1 MVDKK
6 FEDRLTIWR
15 KFRDSLST
23 SSQPVQ
29 DVINYWNNIPQGTRN
44 VDPYDQNTW
53 PGPWEMI
60 EENLY
65 CEFTKILA
73 IAYTLKL
80 SNLYDDWQ
88 PIIKIGL
95 DRTQSR
101 LYYMLYLD
109 DQVIG
114 FDEDKSVHINELP
127 KNIHIEKVH
136 VMREQY

>member
-15 KFRDSLST
+15 NFRDSLSA
-23 SSQPVQ
+23 SAQPVQ
-29 DVINYWNNIPQGTRN
+29 DVIDYWNTIPQGTRN
-44 VDPYDQNTW
+44 VDPYDQTTW
-53 PGPWEMI
+53 PDPWEMI

-95 DRTQSR
+95 DRTKSR

-114 FDEDKSVHINELP
+114 FDEEKSVHINELP
-127 KNIHIEKVH
+127 KNIHIEKIH

>member
-6 FEDRLTIWR
+6 FEDRLNIWR
-15 KFRDSLST
+15 SLRDSLST
-23 SSQPVQ
+23 SNQPVQ
-29 DVINYWNNIPQGTRN
+29 DVIDYWSNIPQGARN
-44 VDPYDQNTW
+44 VDPYDQTTW
-53 PGPWEMI
+53 PDPWEMI
-60 EENLY
+60 EENSY

-80 SNLYDDWQ
+80 SNLYDNWQ

-114 FDEDKSVHINELP
+114 FDEEKSVHINELP
-127 KNIHIEKVH
+127 KNIHIEKIH

>member
-29 DVINYWNNIPQGTRN
+29 DVINYWNNIPQGARN